1 MIEASVTTRRK
12 LGGDRSTKYGGTR
25 SIFIAMIL
33 TESEDERTV
42 NTNKHT
48 NDETVK
54 VTYLIDSDSDSD
66 EGSKC
71 DTEDSDFVVDDEE
84 ITNLYE
90 EEDERNFNIKDRK
103 WESWE

>member
-1 MIEASVTTRRK
+1 MSEIE
-12 LGGDRSTKYGGTR
+12 Y
-25 SIFIAMIL
+25 
-33 TESEDERTV
+33 ERTV